1 MKKRRRYNIKT
12 HRPSKTNKKKE
23 NGKRILF
30 GIDLQ
35 SSKLHS
41 HFLLLRVGNFFGSM
55 LLTLFFFFCFFLF
68 FFLRWLLVLLAGGS
82 KSSSH
87 LVYSHKRLIAY
98 PTVYTLKFAR
108 LCRTASQELE
118 RDARE

>member
-41 HFLLLRVGNFFGSM
+41 HFLLARVGNFFGSM
-55 LLTLFFFFCFFLF
+55 LLTLFFFFCFFLILF
-68 FFLRWLLVLLAGGS
+68 PPLVAGSGWWFRVFQP
-82 KSSSH
+82 SS
-87 LVYSHKRLIAY
+87 L
-98 PTVYTLKFAR
+98 
-108 LCRTASQELE
+108 
-118 RDARE
+118 